1 MKSVNSL
8 DVIDGNNG
16 TLNAGIITACVSPQS
31 CDSDYA
37 TGVSVI
43 LNDSSAP
50 PGPRTTML
58 RLISN

>member
-8 DVIDGNNG
+8 DIIDG
-16 TLNAGIITACVSPQS
+16 TLNAKIITACVSPQS
-31 CDSDYA
+31 WDSDYA

-43 LNDSSAP
+43 LNDSNAP
-50 PGPRTTML
+50 SGPRTTML

>member
-31 CDSDYA
+31 RDSDYA
-37 TGVSVI
+37 TGASVI
-43 LNDSSAP
+43 LNDSNAP
-50 PGPRTTML
+50 SGPRTTML